1 MKRKQIRD
9 AYALVMLTE
18 TEKKRL
24 LQSILS
30 AKDQSL
36 TERKGT
42 MKRWSKKT
50 ILIAAV
56 ITALVILW
64 AAPWQP

>member
-18 TEKKRL
+18 AEKKRL
-24 LQSILS
+24 LQTILS

-42 MKRWSKKT
+42 MKRWKK
-50 ILIAAV
+50 I
-56 ITALVILW
+56 W
-64 AAPWQP
+64 KRKKY